1 MFDANVII
9 FAKSSVRWLSPRPEW
24 ELTCIAFIS
33 IYRACFCVLAC
44 VHAVFVLQIMCT
56 PKIYIYSVIGSKRE
70 VARAHTQASI
80 SFQQYHIFGLH
91 NRWSELKFSV
101 FVLLYTI
108 CSLLCARIFA
118 IQSKFSWWKLCVCV
132 CISVCL
138 FSFQLAYNFLRNAN
152 N

>member
-1 MFDANVII
+1 MRTLSYLQNLVYDGWAPDQ
-9 FAKSSVRWLSPRPEW
+9 SESWLASLLSRY
-24 ELTCIAFIS
+24 I
-33 IYRACFCVLAC
+33 
-44 VHAVFVLQIMCT
+44 VHAFVYWRVCMLFLFCRLCAHL
-56 PKIYIYSVIGSKRE
+56 KYIYSVIGSKRE
-70 VARAHTQASI
+70 LARAHTQASI

-118 IQSKFSWWKLCVCV
+118 IQSKFSWWKLCVC
-132 CISVCL
+132 ISVCL